1 MGELVHVKAVW
12 GCLIYIMN
20 TPTDDNYEQQNQGFI
35 TGLKSYSVQTIYVTA
50 ENVLNC
56 YCVIE

>member
-20 TPTDDNYEQQNQGFI
+20 TPTDDMNNRIKGSWQGWNP
-35 TGLKSYSVQTIYVTA
+35 TA
-50 ENVLNC
+50 SRQFMLPRKMC
-56 YCVIE
+56 